1 MADWLKSF
9 FLIFCCLRVRCSN
22 FESEKVQTGTN
33 PTQNVR
39 LRPRGCGGIIFLLR
53 NANNG
58 LPPPPDNQAQ
68 ATPKALGTRCS
79 LHTTRSSPLAQPCL
93 VQKKARWYAP
103 SMATLYPGRPR
114 PIAGDRPVQQIDIC
128 GVDYKTKMKL
138 GSDYTHGVHAAP
150 SSLRQ
155 ALYLSLFKVL
165 RRVRLQQLLIL
176 FSKYDQFK

>member
-1 MADWLKSF
+1 M
-9 FLIFCCLRVRCSN
+9 
-22 FESEKVQTGTN
+22 FEFRIRKGTDRHEPHPKC
-33 PTQNVR
+33 PTPA
-39 LRPRGCGGIIFLLR
+39 PRMWGDNLLVAKR
-53 NANNG
+53 KQWAA
-58 LPPPPDNQAQ
+58 PPPDNHAQ
-68 ATPKALGTRCS
+68 ATPLGTRCS

-103 SMATLYPGRPR
+103 SMANLYPGRPR

-176 FSKYDQFK
+176 FSKYDQFKFFK